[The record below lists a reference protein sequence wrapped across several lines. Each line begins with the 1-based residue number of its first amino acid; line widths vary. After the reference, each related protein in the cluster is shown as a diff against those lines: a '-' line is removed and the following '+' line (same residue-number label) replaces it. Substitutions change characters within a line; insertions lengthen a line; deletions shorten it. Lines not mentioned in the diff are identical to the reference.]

1 MNCAGGGVWLLRDLT
16 GKHVIEMASDQ
27 VLWNDKE
34 QILCHQTIL
43 GKLPSSPSVKEAGY
57 KLVMICFVEV
67 GEGLR
72 AQHDAV
78 AEENKQRAIRSTE
91 EVVRREEAEKREGAL
106 KEARERWAK
115 ERQELFVE
123 AHQNQLR
130 AIAKH
135 TSILEEK
142 LRSEFATKMKEVATG
157 NKKRL
162 EHTVEKTWLE
172 AGDIR
177 DEAVLQARAEEREK
191 AVREA
196 ERVRETV
203 SEEKAIERQQALLEK
218 DQALMLQQT
227 KLEEEKERALE
238 KQRQELTAEMQ
249 SKLTALREEC
259 DQKFGEMEKTFKQQ
273 VAETELVRQ
282 ELLRM
287 AEQKADWESRHARL
301 KQEFADFIDKVPGF
315 RAEFVLQ

>member
-1 MNCAGGGVWLLRDLT
+1 
-16 GKHVIEMASDQ
+16 
-27 VLWNDKE
+27 
-34 QILCHQTIL
+34 
-43 GKLPSSPSVKEAGY
+43 
-57 KLVMICFVEV
+57 MICFVEV

-91 EVVRREEAEKREGAL
+91 EVVRREEAEKKEGAL

-218 DQALMLQQT
+218 DQAPMLQQT

-249 SKLTALREEC
+249 SKLAALREEC

-287 AEQKADWESRHARL
+287 TEQKADWESRHARL